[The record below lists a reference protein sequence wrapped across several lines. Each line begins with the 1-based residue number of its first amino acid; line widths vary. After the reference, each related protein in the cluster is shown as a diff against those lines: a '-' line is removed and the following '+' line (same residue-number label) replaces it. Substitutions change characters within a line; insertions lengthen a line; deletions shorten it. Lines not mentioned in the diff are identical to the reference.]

1 MNIYIIYNYWELLL
15 SLIILEQSKSKD
27 NILIISGNEID
38 NEILIKLEK
47 YYKFIKF
54 NFKSNKFIKL
64 FTFYYKINYI

>member
-47 YYKFIKF
+47 
-54 NFKSNKFIKL
+54 
-64 FTFYYKINYI
+64 